1 MNKKRTI
8 LGGAI
13 LVAVLMLGIGY
24 AAINAITLNIS
35 GSAKADA
42 DQANF
47 VVKFDDAV
55 TPTTLGEGTTTA
67 TVTGDKTAT
76 MEVTGL
82 TAKDDTAT
90 ATFTIVN
97 ESDDLSAQLAVNAA
111 ATKIT
116 NDTDGYFS
124 VSAVVNNPTLLTAK
138 GSTTATVTVTLNK
151 TPVDGE
157 KTGTINVQLDATP
170 VQPTN

>member
-24 AAINAITLNIS
+24 AAIDAITLNIS
-35 GSAKADA
+35 GTATANENAD
-42 DQANF
+42 NF
-47 VVKFDDAV
+47 VVKFDNATDK
-55 TPTTLGEGTTTA
+55 TTA
-67 TVTGDKTAT
+67 TAGVTAKVTADKTAT
-76 MEVTGL
+76 MDVTGL
-82 TAKDDTAT
+82 TAKGDEAT

-97 ESDDLSAQLAVNAA
+97 ESEDLSAQLAVNAT

-151 TPVDGE
+151 TPVDGA